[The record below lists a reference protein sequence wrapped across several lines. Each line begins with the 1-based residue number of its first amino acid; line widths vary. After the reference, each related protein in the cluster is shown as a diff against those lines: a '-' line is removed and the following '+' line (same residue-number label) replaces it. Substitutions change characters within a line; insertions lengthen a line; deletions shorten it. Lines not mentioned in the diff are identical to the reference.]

1 MMKLETLRFQNP
13 HWDRVENFFRDP
25 SLERL
30 KKAPKILVH
39 PIKNR
44 IILESDRIFIM
55 KGPRQ
60 IGKTT
65 LVKLLM
71 KEMLQQGK
79 SPGSLLYL
87 AVDIAGLKSE
97 HELFT
102 ALVTYKEFAD
112 TRGPGTRFIFLDEVT
127 AVADWQTAIKKAY
140 DSGILSNSFVLAT
153 GSSALD
159 LKRGSERLPG
169 RRGQHPQENDLE
181 MLPFLFRHNLENLFP
196 QVKLPE
202 AWDPAHMS
210 FENLYQKAQQLS
222 YFDSVIKKAF
232 DGYLL
237 TGGLPLSTNE
247 YLRQEGDTISPEPY
261 YTYLQAI
268 LGDVMKI
275 GKSERYFREIITA
288 VISKQFEPLDAY
300 LITQMT
306 GVGSH
311 NTIAEYLDTLDGFYL
326 LRSLNQP
333 KTLGAV
339 LPAFKKRKKIYFR
352 DPFFYHVLHA
362 WINAIPD
369 PFHLSYQKLPDPIF
383 KSKLV
388 ENTVGA
394 HLMTVDGTLFFWR
407 NNYEIDFILVPP
419 QHKSLYFE
427 VKYQTVLTGDDYKG
441 LKKAGG
447 GILLTRD
454 SLAQRQDNL
463 MDIPVHLFLALIK
476 Q

>member
-1 MMKLETLRFQNP
+1 MKLETLRFQNP
-13 HWDRVENFFRDP
+13 HWDRVENFLRDP

-30 KKAPKILVH
+30 KTAPKILFH

-65 LVKLLM
+65 LLKLLM
-71 KEMLQQGK
+71 KEILQSGK
-79 SPGSLLYL
+79 PPGSLLYL

-97 HELFT
+97 HDLFT
-102 ALVTYKEFAD
+102 ALVTYNEFHGAN
-112 TRGPGTRFIFLDEVT
+112 GSGTRFIFLDEVT
-127 AVADWQTAIKKAY
+127 AVADWQTAIKKAS
-140 DSGILSNSFVLAT
+140 DSGILRNAFVLAT

-181 MLPFLFRHNLENLFP
+181 MLPLLFRHYLENLFP

-202 AWDPAHMS
+202 AWIPGHMS
-210 FENLYQKAQQLS
+210 FGDLYQKARQLS
-222 YFDSVIKKAF
+222 YFDSEVKKAF
-232 DGYLL
+232 DGYLV

-247 YLRQEGDTISPEPY
+247 YLRHEGDAISPEPY

-268 LGDVMKI
+268 LGDAMKT

-288 VISKQFEPLDAY
+288 VMSKRFEPLDAH

-311 NTIAEYLDTLDGFYL
+311 NTIADYLETLEGFYVFRL
-326 LRSLNQP
+326 INQP
-333 KTLGAV
+333 KTLGSAQ
-339 LPAFKKRKKIYFR
+339 PAFKKRKKVYFR
-352 DPFFYHVLHA
+352 DPFFYHVLQA
-362 WINAIPD
+362 WVNGIPD
-369 PFHLSYQKLPDPIF
+369 PFLLSCQKLKDPVF

-419 QHKSLYFE
+419 QHKPLYFE
-427 VKYQTVLTGDDYKG
+427 VKYQSILTGEDIKG

-454 SLAQRQDNL
+454 SLAQRQNNII
-463 MDIPVHLFLALIK
+463 DIPVHLFLAMIQL
-476 Q
+476 